1 MGRLLLITLM
11 FAGFLRPVAAN
22 PLALRRSVF
31 RIETSGQE
39 RNFINPWRLE
49 SPDMWSGTGF
59 YIGEG
64 RILTNAHVVANASSI
79 TVQRDGDSRKV
90 AAYVQFIG
98 HDVDLAILGVPDPRY
113 LKNVEALSF
122 GSIPRLRSPVTT
134 VGYPLGGDQ
143 ISMTDGV
150 VNRISYQTYVH
161 TDADSHL
168 LIQVDSAINPG
179 NSGGPVFQGRN
190 VVGVAFQALTR
201 AQSAGFIIPV
211 PVVERFL
218 NDCRD
223 GRYDGVPHWGVETQD
238 LVLNNSMSSRYYRL
252 PKGDKRGTLVARV
265 LPWSPAR
272 SILRR
277 GDILLSISG
286 KDIGVDGR
294 VAFEGER
301 VDYEALYD
309 LRLKGE
315 RVRLEVLRD
324 GAIANLEVDVGQGL
338 PHQYSGRIFSK
349 RPRYTVF
356 GGIVFTALTMSV
368 MEVWGDSW
376 EKKAPLLLR
385 YLVRN
390 PFDVEEALDRDELV
404 IVSDVLSNRAN
415 SFVEITSPVVD
426 KINGQK
432 VKSVQM
438 VHDILKNS
446 KEETLRIDFMFD
458 KTPWVFSLA
467 ELRSVHEET
476 NRRYGV
482 TPAYWLE
489 SYSVDAAITRE
500 GVQ

>member
-1 MGRLLLITLM
+1 M
-11 FAGFLRPVAAN
+11 
-22 PLALRRSVF
+22 
-31 RIETSGQE
+31 SG
-39 RNFINPWRLE
+39 
-49 SPDMWSGTGF
+49 
-59 YIGEG
+59 
-64 RILTNAHVVANASSI
+64 
-79 TVQRDGDSRKV
+79 
-90 AAYVQFIG
+90 
-98 HDVDLAILGVPDPRY
+98 
-113 LKNVEALSF
+113 
-122 GSIPRLRSPVTT
+122 
-134 VGYPLGGDQ
+134 
-143 ISMTDGV
+143 
-150 VNRISYQTYVH
+150 
-161 TDADSHL
+161 
-168 LIQVDSAINPG
+168 
-179 NSGGPVFQGRN
+179 
-190 VVGVAFQALTR
+190 
-201 AQSAGFIIPV
+201 
-211 PVVERFL
+211 
-218 NDCRD
+218 
-223 GRYDGVPHWGVETQD
+223 
-238 LVLNNSMSSRYYRL
+238 RYYRL

-272 SILRR
+272 SVLRR

-390 PFDVEEALDRDELV
+390 PFDVEEALDREELV

-458 KTPWVFSLA
+458 KTPWVFSFA
-467 ELRSVHEET
+467 ELRSVHDET